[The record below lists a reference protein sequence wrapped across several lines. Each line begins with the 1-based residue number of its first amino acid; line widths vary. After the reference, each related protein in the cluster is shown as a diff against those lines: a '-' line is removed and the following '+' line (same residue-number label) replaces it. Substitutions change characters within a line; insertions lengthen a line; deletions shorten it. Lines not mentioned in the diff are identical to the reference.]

1 MNFYLINLIQSCNT
15 LHELKR
21 ELEKPLGW
29 FRFRSKKKA
38 KELEEQLNTAIS
50 DIVYKDV
57 WDIQYLYDL
66 ERMFFVFYK
75 DLKDYMLDI
84 TIPGYDP
91 NNYNPKNFYPIYFY
105 DEKRNTNIIIEIIAT
120 NISFTIFDINT
131 GRNII
136 QLSSAD
142 TVQSSQRRA
151 ENKCKEILINTLRD
165 FLYENKLSE
174 EEKAIEF
181 AKRY

>member
-1 MNFYLINLIQSCNT
+1 MNFYLINLVQSCNT

-75 DLKDYMLDI
+75 DLKDYMVNI
-84 TIPGYDP
+84 TIPSYDP
-91 NNYNPKNFYPIYFY
+91 DNYNPKNFYPIYFY

-151 ENKCKEILINTLRD
+151 ENKCKEILIDTLRD